1 MSFGQLRFSK
11 HIDPGG
17 DQDRLG
23 LVSHASRRMLSKYSS
38 ICLRDLCPFTP
49 NDLSSSCHHTQLTDI
64 DFDDRSFGQN
74 TELSIHGI
82 LRVLLDLVGISIAA
96 DCIASILAYR
106 DNRQLNSNAQFWMC
120 DIALFV
126 SETHRSNESLVLDR
140 TSGKVWNTVSN
151 LSKVVKM
158 RYMYLVRQR

>member
-1 MSFGQLRFSK
+1 MSFSQLQFLK
-11 HIDPGG
+11 HVDSDGN
-17 DQDRLG
+17 QDRLR
-23 LVSHASRRMLSKYSS
+23 LVSRASCRVLSKYSN
-38 ICLRDLCPFTP
+38 IDLRNLCPFTP
-49 NDLSSSCHHTQLTDI
+49 DDLSSSCHHTQLTDI

-82 LRVLLDLVGISIAA
+82 LRVLLDLVGISMAA
-96 DCIASILAYR
+96 DCTASILAYR

-140 TSGKVWNTVSN
+140 TSGKVFKTVSN
-151 LSKVVKM
+151 LSKIVKM
-158 RYMYLVRQR
+158 KYMYLVQQR